1 MILDNK
7 INVPLN
13 AIEGF
18 LEIRE
23 MGVTNMFDSNTV
35 LAYLYKL
42 GYCDAAAWLIEMH
55 GNEIRCNNKKY
66 VALLNEVS
74 EHLLISH
81 TL

>member
-1 MILDNK
+1 MANK

-18 LEIRE
+18 LKIRE

-42 GYCDAAAWLIEMH
+42 GYYEAAAWLMEVRDMDIK
-55 GNEIRCNNKKY
+55 CNNKKY

-74 EHLLISH
+74 DHLLISH

>member
-1 MILDNK
+1 MDNK

-18 LEIRE
+18 LKIRE

-35 LAYLYKL
+35 LTYLYKL
-42 GYCDAAAWLIEMH
+42 GYYDATAWLIEIR
-55 GNEIRCNNKKY
+55 GNDVRCNNKKY

-74 EHLLISH
+74 DHLLISH

>member
-1 MILDNK
+1 MDNK

-18 LEIRE
+18 LKIRE
-23 MGVTNMFDSNTV
+23 MGVTNMFDSNAV
-35 LAYLYKL
+35 LEYLYEL
-42 GYCDAAAWLIEMH
+42 EYYEAVSWLMEVCDMDIK
-55 GNEIRCNNKKY
+55 CNNKKY

-74 EHLLISH
+74 DHLLISH